1 MKKFY
6 LSVMLLCGCVLL
18 NGQNKIDF
26 KSQSLLRQYE
36 IQKRSGVDSRMR
48 EYGHKMVQQTVDGE
62 EYITAIVSLSNG
74 ASVEELVSDGV
85 EILDERGDMAIV
97 SVPVSQVTDFS
108 KKKAVKNLSFGGQML
123 PKLDKA
129 RTASYVSRVHSG
141 FGLGGNKYDGT
152 GVITGLMDTGLDP
165 NHITFYNT
173 DGTES
178 RVKRVWK
185 ITGSNSRVTTYDSE
199 SEIAGFTTDYS
210 SETHGTHVAGIM
222 AGAYQSENS
231 YYGVA
236 TNADIAISCG
246 DTYEANMTLGVSKIV
261 DYAKSEGKPAV
272 VNMSLGMNIGA
283 HDGTDNVSQYISR
296 LGEEAIICVSAGNEG
311 DMPIVLT
318 KTFTATDKQIKSF
331 LVETYSVGTVVGG
344 VDIWSTDDT
353 PISVTPVIYDIA
365 NDSILYSMPTT
376 SSSTDG
382 KFTYVSNGSQQ
393 SSGDLKDANFDKAFT
408 GYMGYASGVD
418 PANNRYQ
425 VYFDYYLFASN
436 ENSDG
441 RYVVGVVIEGS
452 EGQRVDA
459 YCDGIYTQ
467 FSSYKVDGWSEG
479 ITDGTINT
487 LACAKNVVAVG
498 SYNTRNYFTY
508 LDGNKYGNPGL
519 TIGGISPFSSY
530 ATLPD
535 GRQLPHIVAP
545 GCLIVSA
552 ISTPYVK
559 RQTLVGGMSETS
571 VVAAVST
578 DSRNHYWDAMQG
590 TSMSSPYVAGT
601 IALWLQADP
610 SLTVE
615 DVRNIAMETAIQD
628 SHVTNSEN
636 RVQWGAGKIN
646 ALDGIKKVI
655 SLSGVEL
662 VEMNGGSRFIVA
674 PVSDDAFQVHVAGE
688 TLMDVSLYNMSGQP
702 VLHKSISGDTAD
714 IDVSGVAK
722 GVYLVMVKCT
732 SGNYSTRLLVK

>member
-1 MKKFY
+1 MKKIY

-36 IQKRSGVDSRMR
+36 IQKHNGMDSRMR
-48 EYGHKMVQQTVDGE
+48 GYAHKMVQTVDGE
-62 EYITAIVSLSNG
+62 EYITAIVSLSDG

-97 SVPVSQVTDFS
+97 SVPVAQVSDFS
-108 KKKAVKNLSFGGQML
+108 MKKAVRSLSFGGQML
-123 PKLDKA
+123 PKMDKA

-141 FGLGGNKYDGT
+141 FGLSGNKYEGT
-152 GVITGLMDTGLDP
+152 GVIAGLMDTGLDP
-165 NHITFYNT
+165 NHIAFYNA

-185 ITGSNSRVTTYDSE
+185 ITGSNSRVTTYDST

-222 AGAYQSENS
+222 AGAYKTENS

-236 TNADIAISCG
+236 TNADIAIACG
-246 DTYEANMTLGVSKIV
+246 DTYEANMTLGVSRIV

-272 VNMSLGMNIGA
+272 VNMSLGMNTGA

-296 LGEEAIICVSAGNEG
+296 LGEDAIICVSAGNEG

-318 KTFTATDKQIKSF
+318 KTFTADDSQVKTF
-331 LVETYSVGTVVGG
+331 LKENYDVGTFVGG

-353 PISVTPVIYDIA
+353 PITVTPVIYDVT
-365 NDSILYSMPTT
+365 NKTILYSMPAT
-376 SSSTDG
+376 SSSSNG
-382 KFTYVSNGSQQ
+382 VFTYVSNGSQH
-393 SSGDLKDANFDKAFT
+393 SSSDLKDANFNKAFT
-408 GYMGYASGVD
+408 GYMGYASGID

-425 VYFDYYLFASN
+425 VYFDYYLFASA

-441 RYVVGVVIEGS
+441 RYVVGIMIEGS
-452 EGQRVDA
+452 DGQRVDA
-459 YCDGIYTQ
+459 YCDGIYTE
-467 FSSYKVDGWSEG
+467 FSSNNIDGWAEG
-479 ITDGTINT
+479 TTDGTINT
-487 LACAKNVVAVG
+487 MACAENVIAVG

-508 LDGNKYGNPGL
+508 LDGNKYGNPAM
-519 TIGGISPFSSY
+519 TVGGISPFSSY

-535 GRQLPHIVAP
+535 GRQLPHITAP
-545 GCLIVSA
+545 GCFIVSA

-559 RQTLVGGMSETS
+559 RQTLIGEMSETS
-571 VVAAVST
+571 VVASVET
-578 DSRNHYWDAMQG
+578 DSRKHYWDALQG

-610 SLTVE
+610 SLTVDE
-615 DVRNIAMETAIQD
+615 VRNIAMETAIQD
-628 SHVTNSEN
+628 SHVANSEN
-636 RVQWGAGKIN
+636 KVQWGAGKIN

-655 SLSGVEL
+655 SQTGVET
-662 VEMNGGSRFIVA
+662 VEMSGGSRFIVA
-674 PVSDDAFQVHVAGE
+674 PVSDDAFQLHVAGE
-688 TLMDVSLYNMSGQP
+688 TAMDVSLYNMSGQP
-702 VLHKSISGDTAD
+702 VLHEQVSGDTAD

-722 GVYLVMVKCT
+722 GVYLIMVRCD
-732 SGNYSTRLLVK
+732 SGNYSARLLVK